1 MHSSGE
7 NSRKRKNDSLGS
19 TPIDGSPRT
28 GSWSDAYPRVDQQL
42 AHVTVPFN
50 SPYREAGPSLH
61 ARVGAPPMSSSSSS
75 SSPPTPSLPP
85 ASPLPRRRPPA
96 GEDRSLYPS
105 TRSSTHKARRRQ
117 VPAVQD
123 Q

>member
-19 TPIDGSPRT
+19 TPTDSSPRT
-28 GSWSDAYPRVDQQL
+28 GSWSDAYPRVNQQL
-42 AHVTVPFN
+42 AHVTVPFA
-50 SPYREAGPSLH
+50 SSYREAGPSLH
-61 ARVGAPPMSSSSSS
+61 AQVGVLPMSSSSSS
-75 SSPPTPSLPP
+75 LPPTPSLPP
-85 ASPLPRRRPPA
+85 ALPLPRRRPTA

-117 VPAVQD
+117 VPVVQD

>member
-42 AHVTVPFN
+42 AHVTVPLT
-50 SPYREAGPSLH
+50 SPHREAGPSLH
-61 ARVGAPPMSSSSSS
+61 ARVGAPPMSSLS

-85 ASPLPRRRPPA
+85 ALPLPRRRPPT
-96 GEDRSLYPS
+96 GEDRSPYPS
-105 TRSSTHKARRRQ
+105 TRSSTHKARRQ
-117 VPAVQD
+117 VPVVQD

>member
-7 NSRKRKNDSLGS
+7 NSRKRTNDSLGS
-19 TPIDGSPRT
+19 TPTNGSPRT
-28 GSWSDAYPRVDQQL
+28 GSCSDAYPRVDQQL
-42 AHVTVPFN
+42 AHVMVPFT
-50 SPYREAGPSLH
+50 SPHPEAGPSLH
-61 ARVGAPPMSSSSSS
+61 ARMGAPLMLLSS

-85 ASPLPRRRPPA
+85 ASPLPRRCPPA
-96 GEDRSLYPS
+96 GEDRSPYPS
-105 TRSSTHKARRRQ
+105 TRSSTHKACRRQ

>member
-19 TPIDGSPRT
+19 TPTDGSPPT

-42 AHVTVPFN
+42 AHLTVPFT
-50 SPYREAGPSLH
+50 SPHREAGPSLH
-61 ARVGAPPMSSSSSS
+61 AQVGAPPMWSLSSL
-75 SSPPTPSLPP
+75 PPTPSLPL
-85 ASPLPRRRPPA
+85 ALPLPRRRPPTR
-96 GEDRSLYPS
+96 EDRSLYPS